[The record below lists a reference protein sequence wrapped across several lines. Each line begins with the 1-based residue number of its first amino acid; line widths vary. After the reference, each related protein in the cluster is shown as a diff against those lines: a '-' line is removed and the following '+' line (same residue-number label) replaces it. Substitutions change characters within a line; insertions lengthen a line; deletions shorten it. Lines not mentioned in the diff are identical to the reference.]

1 MSSFLFLWN
10 LFIFGD
16 FCRNSVSNRAA
27 PPLSRNARYAENRL
41 SNLRRSVRCDSR
53 GLWSL
58 FEECTMN
65 YRYSWTDRP
74 MRPRMGPFTCPHT
87 NGHPTISMPQVQGTF
102 DSIEAILTAVNSIA
116 DMLNAT
122 HHAVYSSFQAVL
134 GALDEF
140 AKLKTQIHCLLAS
153 TALLNWLRYIWRL
166 LLKCLRLRD
175 NGDDGMEEVWT
186 GVQKNLG
193 AFATQETSSQLA
205 SSNPFRWLS
214 SLMFWLIAIS
224 VPYLMYQSLGRT
236 VDEAMKWTTGQDG
249 YYEALAIEDHN
260 TEENDK
266 ISFKSGDV
274 LRVAPREYQPQK
286 LGYILAW
293 QVIFE
298 ISKDGKKV
306 GLVPIKKIRLTKRV
320 VELPVFSG
328 HDAVQLF
335 DDTHASENYLY
346 D

>member
-41 SNLRRSVRCDSR
+41 SNLRRFVRCDSR

-65 YRYSWTDRP
+65 YRYSWTDRT

-87 NGHPTISMPQVQGTF
+87 NGHPTISMPQVQGSTPAHTRCTFRPSKVLQEIAGFFLGTF

-249 YYEALAIEDHN
+249 YYEAFAIEDHN

-274 LRVAPREYQPQK
+274 LH
-286 LGYILAW
+286 
-293 QVIFE
+293 
-298 ISKDGKKV
+298 GKKV